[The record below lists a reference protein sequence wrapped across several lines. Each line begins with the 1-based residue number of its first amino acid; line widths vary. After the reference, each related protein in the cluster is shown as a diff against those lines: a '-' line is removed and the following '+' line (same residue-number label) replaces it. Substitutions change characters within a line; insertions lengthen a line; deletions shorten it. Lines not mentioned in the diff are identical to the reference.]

1 MWLGV
6 LVARCLEW
14 ASDNPPMT
22 RAMLGILD
30 HDDNIDT
37 GASVQ
42 KLGITLTSLDETL
55 QKINPAID

>member
-1 MWLGV
+1 MWLGR

-22 RAMLGILD
+22 CAMLGILD

-37 GASVQ
+37 GAIVQ